1 MEMSLKFKINKKE
14 YLVTN
19 SSTIYDTNK
28 SRIKIKQVDDYKYL
42 GNIRKGH
49 TKSYE

>member
-28 SRIKIKQVDDYKYL
+28 VDDYKYL